1 MASINQT
8 RIQYQIQYLRGLAAS
23 LVVFHHTAF
32 QVVGARTDPFVLRD
46 HPEIWEF
53 GAAGVDIFFVISGFI
68 IFYTIGAAT
77 GVREA
82 GLFLWHR
89 FTRVVPLY
97 WFWTTILLGAM
108 IAGLA
113 LANTRLRFDWILA
126 SYALIPFERAP
137 GQVHPVLDQGWTLSF
152 ELYFYAVAA
161 ATIVVLPL
169 RRRLLGLAVAMVA
182 LQIFAFAAVETF
194 AIRQWLGSSLI
205 YEFLAG
211 AAIAWWVR
219 FGRAHSRAPQPISAV
234 VLTIVGLVWFGA
246 TMAFPF
252 NDAPRFV
259 AWGIPSIFL
268 VLAAA
273 ISNRPSSNR
282 IERALFQLGTASYSL
297 YLTHT
302 LATITLGGLLKRG
315 FLSSFDPTLIAIV
328 GTLLIIVGGSLSYWI
343 VEKPILAIFRR
354 KRQPPFTD
362 NPEPHD
368 LDYRAKAGAV

>member
-1 MASINQT
+1 MASINQART
-8 RIQYQIQYLRGLAAS
+8 QYPIQYLRGLAAS

-32 QVVGARTDPFVLRD
+32 QVVSARTDPFVLRE
-46 HPEIWEF
+46 HPAIWEF

-68 IFYTIGAAT
+68 IFYTMGAAT
-77 GVREA
+77 GVRAA
-82 GLFLWHR
+82 GLHLWHR

-108 IAGLA
+108 TAGLA
-113 LANTRLRFDWILA
+113 LANTRLTFGWIVA

-161 ATIVVLPL
+161 VMILFLPL

-182 LQIFAFAAVETF
+182 LQALTLAAVETF
-194 AIRQWLGSSLI
+194 AFRQWLGSSLI

-219 FGRAHSRAPQPISAV
+219 FGQTRPMVRQPIPAV
-234 VLTIVGLVWFGA
+234 VLTIVGLTWLAA
-246 TMAFPF
+246 TIAFPF
-252 NDAPRFV
+252 DGAPRFV
-259 AWGIPSIFL
+259 TWGVPSIFL
-268 VLAAA
+268 VLAAV

-282 IERALFQLGTASYSL
+282 IEHALFQLGTASYSL

-302 LATITLGGLLKRG
+302 LATVTLGGLLKRG
-315 FLSSFDPTLIAIV
+315 FLSSIDPTLITIV
-328 GTLLIIVGGSLSYWI
+328 ATLIIIVGGSLSYWI
-343 VEKPILAIFRR
+343 VEKPILAVFRR
-354 KRQPPFTD
+354 KRQPPFTEHLG
-362 NPEPHD
+362 PTE
-368 LDYRAKAGAV
+368 AVSKP